1 MRKLKGNKTRLFGM
15 AVAVLGVVE
24 MYVREV
30 IQVEYQGLVLMGIGV
45 AIVILRE
52 LTDTPAGRS
61 E

>member
-1 MRKLKGNKTRLFGM
+1 MRKLKGNKTRLFG
-15 AVAVLGVVE
+15 AAIAVLGVVE
-24 MYVREV
+24 LYVREV
-30 IQVEYQGLVLMGIGV
+30 ISPGYQGMVLMGIGV